1 MTTSE
6 KLNLIEQKI
15 HDQAFREGKGVGNE
29 VNFHILDYEPKDEM
43 IVREHIEYLKK
54 KIESQNLPY
63 IINEINIFKLVIDAL
78 KEKGYFEKS
87 LQLEKEKGSEKFID
101 TVKNSLGLK
110 TDNSFIVKKIVE
122 RISPNE
128 IVFLTG
134 VGSIFPII
142 RTHKLL
148 NNLHPFV
155 VNNPLILFLPGDYS
169 GLGVRLFGIG
179 EGDNYYRAFRLI

>member
-1 MTTSE
+1 MTIAE
-6 KLNLIEQKI
+6 KLNLIERKI
-15 HDQAFREGKGVGNE
+15 NDRQFRDGKGVGNE
-29 VNFHILDYEPKDEM
+29 VNFHILDYDPKDEM
-43 IVREHIEYLKK
+43 IVREHIRFLKK
-54 KIESQNLPY
+54 KVENTSAPY
-63 IINEINIFKLVIDAL
+63 KIREINLFATIIECL
-78 KEKGYFEKS
+78 KEKNYFEKA
-87 LQLEKEKGSEKFID
+87 LQLEKDKGSEKFID

-110 TDNSFIVKKIVE
+110 TDNSFVVKKIVDQIE
-122 RISPNE
+122 KND

-134 VGSIFPII
+134 VGSVFPII

-155 VNNPLILFLPGDYS
+155 VDNPLVLFLPGDYS